1 VIGQPG
7 QPETDALQPELRTP
21 LPTGAPEE
29 TATEVSQAFV
39 DRVKTMGE
47 QIETLQA
54 QHRELSEAAGLVAEA
69 PSSLSILHGYIG
81 VFVIAFLVTLIAT
94 PIMRRLAVANGIIDR
109 PSDDRKVHRMPVAYL
124 GGVAVFLGLMS
135 AILFS
140 YFAPF
145 VGADALLKFH
155 ETSHESSDFLA
166 FAVPPSIVLGMF
178 AIMMVGLLDDVIH
191 ISPRIKIAGQLVAA
205 AALAVDDVGVRVAA
219 GIIMPLAHSL
229 TPVTE
234 ALGLQFIQLDNFET
248 IGWVVNLSGQQL
260 TIDLVYWAGTAI
272 IAVFVLGACNASN
285 LIDGLDG
292 LLTGTTAIA
301 ACGLLVISVGLAVAD
316 EGPRDAQRVILCL
329 ALLGAC
335 LGFLPHNFNPAT
347 IFLGDCGSLLLGF
360 VTIVLVLMLG
370 GETGQTHLVVAGL
383 IIYAIPIMDT
393 VLAIVR
399 RKMARRS
406 LSEADSEHLHHMLKR
421 HLGVKGA
428 VFVLYGIGVGFAILG
443 VSLSMGRARI
453 VYVLTM
459 IFAAFIGVTAI
470 KIARRKQIEQDASIG
485 AGIRPAVS
493 GRPSRDH
500 EPDDKP
506 DDESQKPDKAAK
518 PGEPEPPRRAADRAQ
533 DVPTS
538 PSRAG
543 AG

>member
-1 VIGQPG
+1 VIPQPLD
-7 QPETDALQPELRTP
+7 DARTGFEMP
-21 LPTGAPEE
+21 LPDITPQTG
-29 TATEVSQAFV
+29 TESVSQ
-39 DRVKTMGE
+39 
-47 QIETLQA
+47 ETLAEIEALNQTIQDAIAERQA
-54 QHRELSEAAGLVAEA
+54 IMEAAGLAIEPNHVS
-69 PSSLSILHGYIG
+69 PLGILHGYIG

-109 PSDDRKVHRMPVAYL
+109 PSTDRKVHKLPVAYL
-124 GGVAVFLGLMS
+124 GGVAVFLGLMG

-140 YFAPF
+140 YVAPLI
-145 VGADALLKFH
+145 GADGLLQFH
-155 ETSHESSDFLA
+155 ETRHQAHDFLD

-178 AIMMVGLLDDVIH
+178 TIMMVGLLDDVVH

-219 GIIMPLAHSL
+219 GIIIPIARSL
-229 TPVTE
+229 TPVVD
-234 ALGLQFIQLDNFET
+234 AVGLEFIQVNDLET
-248 IGWVVNLSGQQL
+248 IAWVIAPFGEAI

-301 ACGLLVISVGLAVAD
+301 ACGLLVISIGLAAAD
-316 EGPRDAQRVILCL
+316 EGPRDAQRVILSL

-335 LGFLPHNFNPAT
+335 LGFLPHNFSPAT

-399 RKMARRS
+399 RKMAGRS
-406 LSEADSEHLHHMLKR
+406 MSEADSEHLHHMLKR

-428 VFVLYGIGVGFAILG
+428 VFVLYGIGVGFAVLG
-443 VSLSMGRARI
+443 VSLSLGRARI

-459 IFAAFIGVTAI
+459 VFAAFIGVTAI
-470 KIARRKQIEQDASIG
+470 KIARRKQIEQAASDG
-485 AGIRPAVS
+485 AAIRPAVS
-493 GRPSRDH
+493 GRPSRDPESH
-500 EPDDKP
+500 ETT
-506 DDESQKPDKAAK
+506 Q
-518 PGEPEPPRRAADRAQ
+518 EPPEEPSHRDREQMAPDPAQ
-533 DVPTS
+533 KA
-538 PSRAG
+538 PSRAN